1 MYLLCKRG
9 KNVRLIGWK
18 IGIMKSWSIVDR
30 GGDNVT
36 VVIVDVSPR
45 HLFHVYIAS
54 FLRSLIYTR
63 VLLLSVLLSIFNISM
78 RPY

>member
-1 MYLLCKRG
+1 MLALQGSHTRD
-9 KNVRLIGWK
+9 
-18 IGIMKSWSIVDR
+18 SVDR
-30 GGDNVT
+30 GGDDVT

-63 VLLLSVLLSIFNISM
+63 VLLS
-78 RPY
+78 